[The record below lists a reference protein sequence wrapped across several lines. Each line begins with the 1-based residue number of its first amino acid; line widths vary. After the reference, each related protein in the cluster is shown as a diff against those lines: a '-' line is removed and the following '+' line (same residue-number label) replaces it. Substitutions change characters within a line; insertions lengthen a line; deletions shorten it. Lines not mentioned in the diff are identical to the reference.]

1 MNLIFPTSELLF
13 LKRITK
19 KILSSFA
26 RAEWRPWRCILF
38 CREVKLA
45 SLCAK
50 KKKKKKELQ
59 KCYWHQSFP
68 GLMTHHYEPPHE
80 FMFDI
85 KSKNSP
91 IQASKLLAFQ
101 S

>member
-50 KKKKKKELQ
+50 KKKKKKIIT
-59 KCYWHQSFP
+59 K
-68 GLMTHHYEPPHE
+68 M
-80 FMFDI
+80 
-85 KSKNSP
+85 
-91 IQASKLLAFQ
+91 LLASEF
-101 S
+101 SWIDDAPLRATS